1 MVGPVLRICRA
12 LDGMP
17 LAFELAAARV
27 RALSQQIAAWLRPLP
42 AARRLV
48 SGYAGWRGSL
58 GGKDARSGWPGR

>member
-27 RALSQQIAAWLRPLP
+27 RALSQQIAAWLGDRF
-42 AARRLV
+42 RLL
-48 SGYAGWRGSL
+48 AGS
-58 GGKDARSGWPGR
+58 